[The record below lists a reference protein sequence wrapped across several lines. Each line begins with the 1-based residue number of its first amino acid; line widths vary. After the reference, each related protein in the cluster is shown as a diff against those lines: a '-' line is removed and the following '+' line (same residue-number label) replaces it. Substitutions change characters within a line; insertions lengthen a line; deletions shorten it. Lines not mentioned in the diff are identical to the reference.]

1 MVDSRIVVS
10 RLSDEHIKASPSIQ
24 KKKSLEIG
32 PMLVCT
38 IPWRFFFFL
47 AVLENPGSAS
57 LSSRP
62 SILSG

>member
-24 KKKSLEIG
+24 KKSLEIG